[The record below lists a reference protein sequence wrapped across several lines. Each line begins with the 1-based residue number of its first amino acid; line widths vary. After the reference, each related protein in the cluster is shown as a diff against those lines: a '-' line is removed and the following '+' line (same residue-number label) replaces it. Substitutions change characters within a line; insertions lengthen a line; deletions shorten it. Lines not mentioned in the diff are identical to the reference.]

1 MRLWAPVWESDR
13 HLYVHQANRFLS
25 SGLRLGSKW
34 QALYM
39 AGSQTQSLVLLSL
52 HPPSAV
58 QAVVLL
64 PFIDEPR
71 LLRVLGPLLAKLKPH
86 EKAENMVV

>member
-1 MRLWAPVWESDR
+1 
-13 HLYVHQANRFLS
+13 
-25 SGLRLGSKW
+25 
-34 QALYM
+34 M

-58 QAVVLL
+58 QAVVLV

-86 EKAENMVV
+86 EKAENMVVCRYRKDVMLAATVATD

>member
-1 MRLWAPVWESDR
+1 
-13 HLYVHQANRFLS
+13 
-25 SGLRLGSKW
+25 
-34 QALYM
+34 M
-39 AGSQTQSLVLLSL
+39 AGSQTQSLRLRSL
-52 HPPSAV
+52 HLPLAV

-86 EKAENMVV
+86 EKAEIWWYAVCTKESMLAAATAATD